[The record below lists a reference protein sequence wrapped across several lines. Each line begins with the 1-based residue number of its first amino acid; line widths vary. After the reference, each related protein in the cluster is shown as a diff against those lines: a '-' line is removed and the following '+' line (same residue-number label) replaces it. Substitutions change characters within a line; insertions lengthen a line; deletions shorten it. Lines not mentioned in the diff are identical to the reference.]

1 MMTFLDRI
9 LIVLREN
16 FMLKSSPLRT
26 DKFSDIAIW
35 AHLKALIINLIGIIV
50 HEIEFRLPIVWVGIV
65 ALGLLEQTTF
75 VGVLNQGV
83 VDTRRDT
90 TQNSLLRRGASYGF
104 VLCLWRSH
112 DLFATTILTFS
123 WHCLSTIL
131 TTSNM
136 IVHGAIPLQI
146 LATVDLIWLN
156 FNIEFPS
163 LKALIRAGIFAAV
176 CLVGI

>member
-65 ALGLLEQTTF
+65 ALGLLE
-75 VGVLNQGV
+75 
-83 VDTRRDT
+83 
-90 TQNSLLRRGASYGF
+90 
-104 VLCLWRSH
+104 
-112 DLFATTILTFS
+112 
-123 WHCLSTIL
+123 
-131 TTSNM
+131 
-136 IVHGAIPLQI
+136 
-146 LATVDLIWLN
+146 
-156 FNIEFPS
+156 
-163 LKALIRAGIFAAV
+163 
-176 CLVGI
+176 